1 MLIPL
6 SRTIRR
12 DFRPPCNI
20 VYRDIAPFTINIVK
34 PRTANA
40 SKFIVHFRQISCKI
54 EHSIQEIRC
63 ITAQVLAILFRQ
75 LVSLMP
81 NDIGLLSMFFFF
93 LQSRLTFLRIEITL
107 RLIASATARI
117 TFSRSPASICR
128 IHAPIL
134 ACLMPTCT
142 FVYLNHPIVLP
153 SLLRCLQTLHFLPF
167 LRAVL
172 PRRMFCRQVY
182 ALSRSEQ
189 TACSQLLFLS
199 AQADPNRATTATCA
213 CSMVPRTGTVE

>member
-34 PRTANA
+34 PRTANT
-40 SKFIVHFRQISCKI
+40 SEFIVHFRQISCKI

-81 NDIGLLSMFFFF
+81 NDIGLLSMFFLF
-93 LQSRLTFLRIEITL
+93 LRSRLTPLRIKITL

-117 TFSRSPASICR
+117 TFSRSPAPIR
-128 IHAPIL
+128 WIRTLIL
-134 ACLMPTCT
+134 AGLMPTCT
-142 FVYLNHPIVLP
+142 FVYLNHPIDLP
-153 SLLRCLQTLHFLPF
+153 SLLRCLQTLHFLLF
-167 LRAVL
+167 LRAERRTHSL
-172 PRRMFCRQVY
+172 ALFTGDQHLLTHRPPRLQTPKLSQQN
-182 ALSRSEQ
+182 ALQ
-189 TACSQLLFLS
+189 KPAI
-199 AQADPNRATTATCA
+199 PH
-213 CSMVPRTGTVE
+213 P